1 MFTRLRAVSM
11 LTAALLLT
19 VAITPAHA
27 QVGKNLGA
35 LDPNLATAEQMAT
48 LPGMTPAIV
57 QALIAGRPYLSMT
70 AFDAAL
76 GKSLSAEQRK
86 ALYPKLF
93 LPINLNNTTDAE
105 ILLVPGVGA
114 RMLREFKE
122 YHPYASLAVW
132 RKEISKY
139 VDATELARLE
149 QYVFVPVELNTATD
163 EDILSIPGAGRRMV
177 REFKEY
183 RPWKNEAQF
192 QKEIGKYVPAGEV
205 SRLWSYVRAYA
216 QGDCED

>member
-1 MFTRLRAVSM
+1 MRAFFARSTARRL
-11 LTAALLLT
+11 LTASLVTLIAAST
-19 VAITPAHA
+19 ASA
-27 QVGKNLGA
+27 QVGKNQGA
-35 LDPNLATAEQMAT
+35 LDANLATEAQLAA
-48 LPGMTPAIV
+48 LPGMTPAIT

-70 AFDAAL
+70 ALDAAL
-76 GKSLSAEQRK
+76 GKSLSADQRK

-105 ILLVPGVGA
+105 ILMVPGVGA

-122 YHPYASLAVW
+122 YRPYASLAVW
-132 RKEISKY
+132 RKEIGKY

-192 QKEIGKYVPAGEV
+192 QKEIGKYVNAGEV
-205 SRLWSYVRAYA
+205 ARLWSYVKIVPIN
-216 QGDCED
+216 